1 MSCGVG
7 RRRGLDPVLLW
18 LWHRPAAMALIQPL
32 AWEPPYAMGMAQ
44 KNRKKT
50 TKKEIGVFRIV
61 CSDGGDGGSRRRQS
75 GSYGPVFRWVE
86 SLLEREGIMQ
96 NMEVPRL
103 GVKSELQLPAHATA
117 TATPVPSHV
126 CNLHYMFLICKG

>member
-1 MSCGVG
+1 MPWVW
-7 RRRGLDPVLLW
+7 PKKT
-18 LWHRPAAMALIQPL
+18 
-32 AWEPPYAMGMAQ
+32 E
-44 KNRKKT
+44 KKT
-50 TKKEIGVFRIV
+50 TKTELGVFRIV
-61 CSDGGDGGSRRRQS
+61 CSDVGDGGSRRRQS

-117 TATPVPSHV
+117 TAMQDPSHV
-126 CNLHYMFLICKG
+126 FSPHHSSQQRQILNPLSKARD